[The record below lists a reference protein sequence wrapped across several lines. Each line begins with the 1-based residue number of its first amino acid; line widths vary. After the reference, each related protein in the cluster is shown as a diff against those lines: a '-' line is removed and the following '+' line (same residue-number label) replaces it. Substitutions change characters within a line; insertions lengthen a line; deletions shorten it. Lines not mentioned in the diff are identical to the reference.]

1 MTAAPGAEQPY
12 GLELRLVD
20 EKPPA
25 LHHGGYITYGNE
37 GSSYYYSRTRLAA
50 SGLLRDASGATV
62 TVLGLAWADHQWGD
76 FVISGTGGWDWF
88 SIQLDNNTELML
100 YVLRDRAG
108 ATSAVF
114 GSLIMPDGT
123 VQDIGPGSVRVEA
136 TGQWLSPHSAATYPS
151 GWLVELPEQHLLL
164 TVTPQLQDQELYFP
178 GAVFAGPTYWEGAV
192 DVHASGAGSPTGVGY
207 VELTGYAQLEPA
219 SQ

>member
-1 MTAAPGAEQPY
+1 M
-12 GLELRLVD
+12 
-20 EKPPA
+20 
-25 LHHGGYITYGNE
+25 
-37 GSSYYYSRTRLAA
+37 
-50 SGLLRDASGATV
+50 
-62 TVLGLAWADHQWGD
+62 DHQWGD
-76 FVISGTGGWDWF
+76 FVVPSTGGWDWY
-88 SIQLDNNTELML
+88 SLQLDDRTELML

-123 VQDIGPGSVRVEA
+123 VQDIGPGSLRVEA

-164 TVTPQLQDQELYFP
+164 SVTPQLQDQELYFP
-178 GAVFAGPTYWEGAV
+178 GTVFAGPTYWEGAV

-207 VELTGYAQLEPA
+207 VELTGYAHLEPA

>member
-1 MTAAPGAEQPY
+1 MAATSPTATRV
-12 GLELRLVD
+12 LR
-20 EKPPA
+20 
-25 LHHGGYITYGNE
+25 T
-37 GSSYYYSRTRLAA
+37 T
-50 SGLLRDASGATV
+50 
-62 TVLGLAWADHQWGD
+62 QWGD

-88 SIQLDNNTELML
+88 SIQLDNNTEPML
-100 YVLRDRAG
+100 YVLRDRTG

-136 TGQWLSPHSAATYPS
+136 AGQWLSPHSASTYPS
-151 GWLVELPEQHLLL
+151 GWLVELPEQHLPL

-178 GAVFAGPTYWEGAV
+178 GALFAGPTHWEGAV
-192 DVHASGAGSPTGVGY
+192 DVHVGGAGSPTGVGY